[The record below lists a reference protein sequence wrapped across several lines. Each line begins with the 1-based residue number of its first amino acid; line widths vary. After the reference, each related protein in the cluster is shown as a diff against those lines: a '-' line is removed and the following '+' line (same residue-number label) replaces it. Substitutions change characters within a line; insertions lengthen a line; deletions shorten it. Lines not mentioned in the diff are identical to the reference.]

1 MKHIS
6 IFIIIIYQRLIS
18 PYFPQSCRFQPTCS
32 NYMREA
38 IEVHGFTKGI
48 IMGCKR
54 ISHCHPFKLLGS
66 KEGFDP
72 VPPKK

>member
-1 MKHIS
+1 MKHIF

-18 PYFPQSCRFQPTCS
+18 PYFPQSCRFEPTCS
-32 NYMREA
+32 NYMKEA
-38 IEVHGFTKGI
+38 IKVHGLIKGMV
-48 IMGCKR
+48 MGFKR
-54 ISHCHPFKLLGS
+54 ISHCHPFKVLGS

>member
-1 MKHIS
+1 
-6 IFIIIIYQRLIS
+6 
-18 PYFPQSCRFQPTCS
+18 
-32 NYMREA
+32 MREA